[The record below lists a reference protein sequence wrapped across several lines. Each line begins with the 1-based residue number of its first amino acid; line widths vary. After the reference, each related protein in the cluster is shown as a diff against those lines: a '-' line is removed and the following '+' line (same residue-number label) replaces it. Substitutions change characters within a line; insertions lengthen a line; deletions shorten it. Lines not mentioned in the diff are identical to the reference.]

1 MLKKRKN
8 LLTKSE
14 THDTKKLVKPKSEKE
29 SVRIS
34 TIQDIKDPLKVSSRL
49 ATFTLVSVLKNQG
62 LFSQA
67 LEVLD
72 ALEQKG
78 ESKDS
83 ISLER
88 DTIKTLIER
97 SIKDEKSG

>member
-1 MLKKRKN
+1 M
-8 LLTKSE
+8 
-14 THDTKKLVKPKSEKE
+14 
-29 SVRIS
+29 
-34 TIQDIKDPLKVSSRL
+34 
-49 ATFTLVSVLKNQG
+49 LKNQG

-72 ALEQKG
+72 ALEEKG